1 MSQRQVIFTGTLV
14 DAASNPIPGAPVS
27 ATVNVP
33 NSGNPLDGN
42 GALVSVMTVTTTAN
56 GSGVYALT
64 VDYTPDFTTAGC
76 SITINENGLLTY
88 IPVSYTY
95 ASTYATS
102 AFYTSTAAAG
112 TLLVYADIFTLSD
125 TAVPGDVGTITLSQT
140 GIGPAGQFL
149 SAGTPISAKSDSG
162 GRFRWNILPNASIMP
177 TGTTYKLSIAGEPS
191 SFVFTVPAAPTGYQG
206 AYSGGTTYHAN
217 AGTKLSPADV
227 VLSGGV
233 LYQAIATTTGN
244 APPNATYWRVW
255 PGEPLTWW
263 ITFTQT
269 AGGFQ
274 IDETGVRADA
284 AVATGTYA
292 VPPVTLQDQLRQL
305 TQIQARHVT
314 AATDTATYDD
324 DVLDLDG
331 TANAVTE
338 TLPTAVGW
346 TKFLLLKCRNIT
358 HAVTVGTTSAQ
369 TIDGAS
375 TLTPA
380 LNVAYLLYSNGSN
393 WQIGAT
399 ANIGGG
405 GGATPA
411 AVLAAALLTA
421 SASFR

>member
-1 MSQRQVIFTGTLV
+1 VSQRTLIFTGTIV
-14 DAASNPIPGAPVS
+14 DAASNPVAGAPVS

-76 SITINENGLLTY
+76 SVTINENGLLTY

-102 AFYTSTAAAG
+102 AFYTATAAAG

-227 VLSGGV
+227 VLSGGI

-274 IDETGVRADA
+274 IDESGVRADA
-284 AVATGTYA
+284 SVATGTYA
-292 VPPVTLQDQLRQL
+292 VPPATLQDQLRQL

-314 AATDTATYDD
+314 TATDTATYDD

-338 TLPTAVGW
+338 TLPDATTW
-346 TKFLLLKCRNIT
+346 TKFLLLKCINTT
-358 HAVTVGTTSAQ
+358 HVVTINPHSGQ
-369 TIDGAS
+369 TIDGLS
-375 TLTPA
+375 TLVPA
-380 LNVAYLLYSNGSN
+380 LNVAYLIYSDGANMR
-393 WQIGAT
+393 IGTT
-399 ANIGGG
+399 ASQGTS
-405 GGATPA
+405 APA